1 MELLFAILLA
11 IGIGFAVSYFTPGR
25 DTYGFLLVPAASASV
40 TAVVWVA
47 LLWLGWTF
55 DGTWI
60 WVVSLVIGGLAALAI
75 CLVLPKRRQA
85 ADEDLQR
92 TLAGRA

>member
-1 MELLFAILLA
+1 MELLFATL
-11 IGIGFAVSYFTPGR
+11 IGLFIGFVASYISPGR
-25 DTYGFLLVPAASASV
+25 DTYGSFLAPAVSAAV

-60 WVVSLVIGGLAALAI
+60 WVVSLVAGAI
-75 CLVLPKRRQA
+75 ASLVVVRVLPKRRRSS
-85 ADEDLQR
+85 DEALQHR
-92 TLAGRA
+92 LSKA